1 MHQVVVEWGLR
12 LMKNKKWYIVVEYWV
27 SNNEKDFWINNWKKL
42 TSNKDYD
49 HSKVMTHIEE
59 IEPDGDWQRIPKNQF
74 TISSKDGWFKFTGNL
89 EQCLD
94 FIEKI
99 NDAECW
105 EDWEWSNR
113 KYGDIYVEEDE
124 G

>member
-1 MHQVVVEWGLR
+1 
-12 LMKNKKWYIVVEYWV
+12 MKNKKWYIIVEYWV
-27 SNNEKDFWINNWKKL
+27 SNNERGFWINNWKKL

-59 IEPDGDWQRIPKNQF
+59 IEPDGDWQHIPKNQF
-74 TISSKDGWFKFTGNL
+74 TISSKDEWFKFTGNL

-94 FIEKI
+94 FIKKI